1 MNNIIIEKNVS
12 FNNIKTINY
21 YNNDDYNL
29 WYSRKELDTQK
40 RNFALDINIISKLHH
55 CDMKEALDIWKKK
68 QINKDNNVVSV

>member
-40 RNFALDINIISKLHH
+40 RHFALDINIISKLHH
-55 CDMKEALDIWKKK
+55 CDIKEALDIWKKK
-68 QINKDNNVVSV
+68 LINKDNNVLSV

>member
-55 CDMKEALDIWKKK
+55 CDIKEALDIWKKK
-68 QINKDNNVVSV
+68 LINKDNNVLSV

>member
-1 MNNIIIEKNVS
+1 MNDIIIEKNVS
-12 FNNIKTINY
+12 FNNIETINY

-68 QINKDNNVVSV
+68 LINKDNNVLSV